1 MWEDKSISEARRMS
15 KLVRN
20 CEVLS
25 LKKIPAYTTAG
36 RLSASFVEAQKSPV
50 SVQESEVSI
59 ERSETPRVSVKVSR
73 RPTLSLERKVS
84 TYLLEERL
92 SQYSLKESEA
102 KPTPLTM
109 SNSECE
115 FKEFRSR
122 VLSLKRQ

>member
-50 SVQESEVSI
+50 SVQESEVNI
-59 ERSETPRVSVKVSR
+59 ERSEIPRMSVKVSR
-73 RPTLSLERKVS
+73 RPTLSLERKIS

-92 SQYSLKESEA
+92 SQCILKVSEA
-102 KPTPLTM
+102 KPTL
-109 SNSECE
+109 
-115 FKEFRSR
+115 
-122 VLSLKRQ
+122 L

>member
-50 SVQESEVSI
+50 SVQESEVTI
-59 ERSETPRVSVKVSR
+59 ERSETPRVSVKVSG

-92 SQYSLKESEA
+92 SQYSLKPSEVEQ
-102 KPTPLTM
+102 PLTM
-109 SNSECE
+109 
-115 FKEFRSR
+115 
-122 VLSLKRQ
+122 